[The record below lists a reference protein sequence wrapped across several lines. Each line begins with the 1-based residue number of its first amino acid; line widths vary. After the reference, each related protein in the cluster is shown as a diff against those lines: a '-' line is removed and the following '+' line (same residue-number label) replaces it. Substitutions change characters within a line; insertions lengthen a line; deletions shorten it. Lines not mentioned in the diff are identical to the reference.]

1 MESKS
6 EIKPDF
12 RAPTA
17 SKKPARGVADGV
29 AGVVIAVADIDAQP
43 ERVFRALTTN
53 EAERWWGHAD
63 FYRMERWT
71 ADLRVC
77 GPWSVTV
84 RFPDGNVV
92 HADGEFA
99 ALEEPRS
106 IVMTRRFDKHPLLG
120 TRETTIAYRL
130 EPVAS
135 GTRLTVREEGF
146 VGRSA
151 AAHGNA
157 EHWERVLAWL
167 GEYLRAEPG

>member
-1 MESKS
+1 MDTSPET
-6 EIKPDF
+6 KPDF
-12 RAPTA
+12 RAPTS
-17 SKKPARGVADGV
+17 SKKPPRAVADSA
-29 AGVVIAVADIDAQP
+29 AGVIIAAADIDASP

-63 FYRMERWT
+63 FYRMEDWKS
-71 ADLRVC
+71 DVRVC

-99 ALEEPRS
+99 ELDAPRK
-106 IVMTRRFDKHPLLG
+106 IVMTRRFDKHPLQG
-120 TRETTIAYRL
+120 TRETTITYLA
-130 EPVAS
+130 EPVADA
-135 GTRLTVREEGF
+135 TRLTVRDEGF
-146 VGRSA
+146 VGRSQ

-167 GEYLRAEPG
+167 DAYLTQA